1 MLDKVF
7 DAACRSVGPTPAAS
21 FENLALCQNL
31 ANLCLF
37 LHITLENLHWTLSKL
52 GFLCRILWEFCY
64 LIHYFDT
71 LHYFDSVI
79 IPEFC
84 SEFYVNAFLV

>member
-37 LHITLENLHWTLSKL
+37 LHITLENLHWTLSNL
-52 GFLCRILWEFCY
+52 GFLCRIFAGF
-64 LIHYFDT
+64 YFQAGP
-71 LHYFDSVI
+71 L
-79 IPEFC
+79 
-84 SEFYVNAFLV
+84 SEILTIANL

>member
-31 ANLCLF
+31 ANLCLL
-37 LHITLENLHWTLSKL
+37 LHITLENLHWTLSNL
-52 GFLCRILWEFCY
+52 GFLC
-64 LIHYFDT
+64 
-71 LHYFDSVI
+71 
-79 IPEFC
+79 
-84 SEFYVNAFLV
+84 